1 MPETSSAHTTHPT
14 SASSAGRVP
23 FSEAFKDVSKGVA
36 KIKMGDYLTS
46 GTHPIIDQGRQQVA
60 GYSNNEDGL
69 FNDVPAIVFGDHT
82 RCVKYVK
89 DPFFAGA
96 DGVKIL
102 KPCLSN
108 NVRYWYYALK
118 SLKLENLGYSR
129 HFKLLKQFTFML
141 PDSNR
146 QNYICGVL
154 DSLENLSRLSQRRLV
169 RLDDLV
175 KSRFIE
181 MFGDLSVNDKNW
193 QMTKLSEICDVRDG
207 THASPKYC
215 KTGYPLMTSKNFSQ
229 GFADFSSA
237 RLISQDDFEEID
249 RRSRVDTGDIV
260 MPMIGTIGHPV
271 IIRSN
276 RKFAIKNVALFKME
290 KSQINAACL
299 KALLESDYFSR
310 AVKSGNRG
318 ATQKFISLG
327 NIRALPV
334 PIIPE
339 HIQGAFAE
347 LVAHV
352 DKLRFDVQ
360 QQIEKLETLKDSLM
374 QEYFG

>member
-1 MPETSSAHTTHPT
+1 
-14 SASSAGRVP
+14 
-23 FSEAFKDVSKGVA
+23 
-36 KIKMGDYLTS
+36 
-46 GTHPIIDQGRQQVA
+46 
-60 GYSNNEDGL
+60 
-69 FNDVPAIVFGDHT
+69 
-82 RCVKYVK
+82 
-89 DPFFAGA
+89 
-96 DGVKIL
+96 
-102 KPCLSN
+102 
-108 NVRYWYYALK
+108 
-118 SLKLENLGYSR
+118 
-129 HFKLLKQFTFML
+129 
-141 PDSNR
+141 
-146 QNYICGVL
+146 
-154 DSLENLSRLSQRRLV
+154 
-169 RLDDLV
+169 
-175 KSRFIE
+175 

-229 GFADFSSA
+229 GFADFSCA

-290 KSQINAACL
+290 SSQINAACL

-327 NIRALPV
+327 SIRALPV

-347 LVAHV
+347 LVAQV
-352 DKLRFDVQ
+352 DKLRFDSLAAHMIMG
-360 QQIEKLETLKDSLM
+360 QICAAANDATFACAPGSCCMCTKMRLHSAKPH
-374 QEYFG
+374 FGAQRSRARCTDNAGRWGTD